1 MTSSRTSMSR
11 SPAATGVSRR
21 PGPAVP
27 GRYRQPGGKSQVLL
41 FGLLALCLAI
51 SALPSPLYGAYQR
64 EFGFS
69 ALTLT
74 VIFAVYGV
82 AALAALL
89 VAGKLSDSIGRK
101 PVLLTAQ
108 VMLLAGLQLFIAA
121 RSPWWLLAA
130 RALHG
135 AAIGSIVATVGAAL
149 LDLRPAR
156 GAVIGRLTGIALTSG
171 VTVGVL
177 GGALLG
183 QFAPRPLL
191 TPYLVAGTAVLVTLA
206 GTALMPEPLP
216 ARTALNLHIRP
227 RVPAQIRGPF
237 WFAAV
242 STGATWAVLGLYL
255 SLAPG
260 LADQAVG
267 SRNLLVG
274 GTIAAALTGTGAVAE
289 LFTRR
294 ADALRL
300 TIGGDLLLGTALLA
314 SVAAVAA
321 HSAWA
326 IYLTAVVM
334 GAGFGPAFSN
344 SLRQLAAVIPAAQR
358 GQVISAYYLVGY
370 LSLAIPAVLAG
381 LATTRFGL
389 THTYLAFGTA
399 AAITCGAAG
408 WLGSRLA
415 ADRHTPGTG

>member
-101 PVLLTAQ
+101 PVLLIAQ

-267 SRNLLVG
+267 SHNLLVG

-300 TIGGDLLLGTALLA
+300 TIGGDLLLGTALL
-314 SVAAVAA
+314 
-321 HSAWA
+321 
-326 IYLTAVVM
+326 
-334 GAGFGPAFSN
+334 
-344 SLRQLAAVIPAAQR
+344 LRRGRAQRLGHLPDRGGDGRGLRACLQQLAAAACGRHPGRAARTGHLGLLPGRLLVARDPRRAGRPGHHPVRPDPHLPGIRYSRRDHLRCR
-358 GQVISAYYLVGY
+358 GM
-370 LSLAIPAVLAG
+370 AG
-381 LATTRFGL
+381 QQA
-389 THTYLAFGTA
+389 
-399 AAITCGAAG
+399 C
-408 WLGSRLA
+408 S
-415 ADRHTPGTG
+415 